1 MRHIPSTSPLPDSTY
16 IISNLPPARH
26 TPLTTAT
33 KTGRTSRTK
42 IVKNNGAALVRRQV
56 RPREVNLD
64 SRIAQTTL

>member
-26 TPLTTAT
+26 TPLTTTT

-42 IVKNNGAALVRRQV
+42 IVKNNGVVPSKKTGKTKRGQ
-56 RPREVNLD
+56 
-64 SRIAQTTL
+64 SGQ

>member
-26 TPLTTAT
+26 TPLTTTT

-42 IVKNNGAALVRRQV
+42 IVKNNGAAPSKKTGKTKRGQSGVWTV
-56 RPREVNLD
+56 G
-64 SRIAQTTL
+64 